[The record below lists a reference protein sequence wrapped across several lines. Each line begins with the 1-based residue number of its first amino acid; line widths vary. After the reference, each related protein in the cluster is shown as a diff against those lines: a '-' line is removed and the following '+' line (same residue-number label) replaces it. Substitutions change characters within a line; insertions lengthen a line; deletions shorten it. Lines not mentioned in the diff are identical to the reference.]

1 MFINREEELKAL
13 SEKLNSNTFEFVVIY
28 GRRRIGKTK
37 LALKSVENREHI
49 YYLAV
54 EGDNLKHFKRYVSKV
69 VPTIE
74 YAKEDWEAYFNF
86 LKDKIIIID
95 EFPNLIKENP
105 NILSLFQRIVDV
117 HLKDTKTKLIIL
129 GSSISMMGE
138 KILSYKSPLYGRK
151 TGVLKIRPLKFK
163 HLKEFFPN
171 ATWKELVEI
180 YGFADGIPYY
190 LEKIK
195 LPFWDYLEEE
205 IKRVDS
211 FLRYEVD
218 FLMKY
223 EFEEPTTYKKILEAI
238 SFGNHSLGEI
248 KNYLGVKHSDITP
261 YLKNLIET
269 EFIEREIPITES
281 PKTKRGRY
289 YIKDN
294 FIAFY
299 FRYIFPNLSAIE
311 EGIFEIGEIKNDYNQ
326 YLGFV
331 FEKVAKEFLIELNKN
346 NKLPFKFLNIG
357 RWWKKG
363 EEIDLI
369 ALNKNE
375 KKALFVE
382 VKWKNL
388 KDRDIKKILNDL
400 KRKSELVELGDYEKY
415 YAIIGR
421 RVENKEDKDCLV
433 FDLDDFD
440 KYFSTI
446 KNPPFCD

>member
-1 MFINREEELKAL
+1 MFINREDELKAL
-13 SEKLNSNTFEFVVIY
+13 NEKLNSNKFEFVVIY

-37 LALKSVENREHI
+37 LVLKSVENREHI

-54 EGDNLKHFKRYVSKV
+54 EGDNLKHFKRYASKV

-105 NILSLFQRIVDV
+105 NILSLFQRIVDI

-129 GSSISMMGE
+129 GSSLSMMGE
-138 KILSYKSPLYGRK
+138 KVLSYKSPLYGRK

-171 ATWKELVEI
+171 ATWEELVEI

-195 LPFWDYLEEE
+195 LPFWKYLNEEL
-205 IKRVDS
+205 KRVDS

-238 SFGNHSLGEI
+238 AFGNHTLGEI
-248 KNYLGVKHSDITP
+248 KNYLGIKHSDLTP
-261 YLKNLIET
+261 YLKNLIEV
-269 EFIEREIPITES
+269 EFVEREIPITES
-281 PKTKRGRY
+281 PKTKKGRY

-294 FIAFY
+294 FITFY

-311 EGIFEIGEIKNDYNQ
+311 EGIFEIDEIKADYNQ

-331 FEKVAKEFLIELNKN
+331 FGKVAKEFLIELNKM

-375 KKALFVE
+375 KKALFIE

-388 KDRDIKKILNDL
+388 KDRDVKRILNNL
-400 KRKSELVELGDYEKY
+400 ERKSELVGLSDYEKY
-415 YAIIGR
+415 YAIIGK
-421 RVENKEDKDCLV
+421 EIKNKENLKDYLV
-433 FDLDDFD
+433 FDLEDFN
-440 KYFSTI
+440 KLL
-446 KNPPFCD
+446 

>member
-13 SEKLNSNTFEFVVIY
+13 NEKLNSNKFEFVVIY
-28 GRRRIGKTK
+28 GRRRVGKTK

-54 EGDNLKHFKRYVSKV
+54 EGDNLRHFKRYASKI
-69 VPTIE
+69 VPAIE
-74 YAKEDWEAYFNF
+74 YAKDDWEAYFNF

-105 NILSLFQRIVDV
+105 NILSLFQRIVDI

-138 KILSYKSPLYGRK
+138 KVLSYKSPLYGRK

-171 ATWKELVEI
+171 TTWKEIVEI

-205 IKRVDS
+205 IKRIDS

-218 FLMKY
+218 FLIKY

-248 KNYLGVKHSDITP
+248 KNYLGIKYSDITP
-261 YLKNLIET
+261 YLKNLIEI
-269 EFIEREIPITES
+269 EFIERKIPITES
-281 PKTKRGRY
+281 PKTKKGKY

-311 EGIFEIGEIKNDYNQ
+311 EGIFDIGEIKNDYNQ

-331 FEKVAKEFLIELNKN
+331 FEKVAKEFLIEL
-346 NKLPFKFLNIG
+346 
-357 RWWKKG
+357 
-363 EEIDLI
+363 
-369 ALNKNE
+369 
-375 KKALFVE
+375 
-382 VKWKNL
+382 
-388 KDRDIKKILNDL
+388 
-400 KRKSELVELGDYEKY
+400 
-415 YAIIGR
+415 
-421 RVENKEDKDCLV
+421 
-433 FDLDDFD
+433 
-440 KYFSTI
+440 
-446 KNPPFCD
+446 

>member
-1 MFINREEELKAL
+1 MFINREDELKAL
-13 SEKLNSNTFEFVVIY
+13 TEKLDSNNFEFIVIY

-54 EGDNLKHFKRYVSKV
+54 EGDNLKHFKRYALKV

-74 YAKEDWEAYFNF
+74 YTKEDWEAYFNF

-105 NILSLFQRIVDV
+105 NILSLFQRIIDV

-138 KILSYKSPLYGRK
+138 KVLSYKSPLYGRK
-151 TGVLKIRPLKFK
+151 TGVLKIKPLKFK
-163 HLKEFFPN
+163 HLKEFFPK
-171 ATWKELVEI
+171 ATWEELVEI

-195 LPFWDYLEEE
+195 LPFWSYLDEE

-218 FLMKY
+218 LLMRY

-238 SFGNHSLGEI
+238 AFGNHTLGEI
-248 KNYLGVKHSDITP
+248 KNYLGLKHSDLTP
-261 YLKNLIET
+261 YLKNLIEV

-281 PKTKRGRY
+281 PKTKKGRY

-311 EGIFEIGEIKNDYNQ
+311 EGIFDVDEIKADYNQ

-331 FEKVAKEFLIELNKN
+331 FENVAKEFLIELNKIG
-346 NKLPFKFLNIG
+346 KLPFKFLSIG
-357 RWWKKG
+357 RWWHKG
-363 EEIDLI
+363 EGIDLI

-382 VKWKNL
+382 VKWIDL
-388 KDRDIKKILNDL
+388 KDKDVKKIFKDL
-400 KRKSELVELGDYEKY
+400 ERKSKLVGLDDYEKH
-415 YAIIGR
+415 YAIIGKR
-421 RVENKEDKDCLV
+421 IENKDFKDYLV

-440 KYFSTI
+440 KYLY
-446 KNPPFCD
+446 

>member
-1 MFINREEELKAL
+1 MFVDREEELKAL
-13 SEKLNSNTFEFVVIY
+13 NEKLDSNNFEFIVIY

-54 EGDNLKHFKRYVSKV
+54 EGDNLKHFKRYASKV
-69 VPTIE
+69 EPTIE

-105 NILSLFQRIVDV
+105 NVLSLFQRIVDI
-117 HLKDTKTKLIIL
+117 HLKNTKTKLIIL

-138 KILSYKSPLYGRK
+138 KVLSYKSPLYGRK
-151 TGVLKIRPLKFK
+151 TGVLKIKPLKFK
-163 HLKEFFPN
+163 HLKEFFPK
-171 ATWKELVEI
+171 AIWEELVEI

-190 LEKIK
+190 LEKVK
-195 LPFWDYLEEE
+195 LPFWDYLDKE

-238 SFGNHSLGEI
+238 AFGNHTLGEI
-248 KNYLGVKHSDITP
+248 KNYLGFKHSDLTP
-261 YLKNLIET
+261 YLKNLIEV
-269 EFIEREIPITES
+269 EFIERQTPITES
-281 PKTKRGRY
+281 VKSKKGRY

-311 EGIFEIGEIKNDYNQ
+311 EGIFDIEEIKADYNQ

-331 FEKVAKEFLIELNKN
+331 FEKVAKEFLIELNKM
-346 NKLPFKFLNIG
+346 NKLPFKFLKIG
-357 RWWKKG
+357 RWWHRG

-369 ALNKNE
+369 ALNDND

-382 VKWKNL
+382 VKWKDL
-388 KDRDIKKILNDL
+388 KDRDVKKIYRDL
-400 KRKSELVELGDYEKY
+400 YRKSKLVGLDDYEKY
-415 YAIIGR
+415 YAIVGKKIESK
-421 RVENKEDKDCLV
+421 ENGDCLL
-433 FDLDDFD
+433 FDLEDF
-440 KYFSTI
+440 S
-446 KNPPFCD
+446 

>member
-1 MFINREEELKAL
+1 MFVNREKELKAL
-13 SEKLNSNTFEFVVIY
+13 NEKLDSNNFEFIVIY

-54 EGDNLKHFKRYVSKV
+54 EGDNLKHFKRYALKV

-105 NILSLFQRIVDV
+105 NILSLFQRIIDV

-138 KILSYKSPLYGRK
+138 KVLSYKSPLYGRK
-151 TGVLKIRPLKFK
+151 TGVLKIKPLKFK
-163 HLKEFFPN
+163 HLKEFFPK
-171 ATWKELVEI
+171 ATWEELVEI

-195 LPFWDYLEEE
+195 LPFWSYLDEE

-218 FLMKY
+218 LLMRY

-238 SFGNHSLGEI
+238 AFGNHTLGEI
-248 KNYLGVKHSDITP
+248 KNYLGLKHSDLTP

-281 PKTKRGRY
+281 PKTKKGRY

-311 EGIFEIGEIKNDYNQ
+311 EGIFEIDVIKADYNQ

-331 FEKVAKEFLIELNKN
+331 FENVAKEFLIELNKIG
-346 NKLPFKFLNIG
+346 KLPFKFLSIG
-357 RWWKKG
+357 RWWHKG

-369 ALNKNE
+369 ALNKND

-382 VKWKNL
+382 VKWRDL
-388 KDRDIKKILNDL
+388 KDKDVKKIFKDL
-400 KRKSELVELGDYEKY
+400 DRKSKLVGLDDYEKY
-415 YAIIGR
+415 YVIIGK
-421 RVENKEDKDCLV
+421 RVENKDFKGCLL
-433 FDLDDFD
+433 FDLNDFD
-440 KYFSTI
+440 KYL
-446 KNPPFCD
+446 

>member
-37 LALKSVENREHI
+37 LALKSVENKEHI

-54 EGDNLKHFKRYVSKV
+54 EGDNLKHFKRYASKV

-74 YAKEDWEAYFNF
+74 YAREDWEAYFNF

-138 KILSYKSPLYGRK
+138 KVLSYKSPLYGRK
-151 TGVLKIRPLKFK
+151 TGVLKIKPLKFK

-211 FLRYEVD
+211 FLKYEVD

-248 KNYLGVKHSDITP
+248 KNYLGIKHSDITP

-363 EEIDLI
+363 EEVDLI

-375 KKALFVE
+375 KRVLFVE

-388 KDRDIKKILNDL
+388 KGKDVKKILNDL
-400 KRKSELVELGDYEKY
+400 KRKSELVGLDDYEKY

-421 RVENKEDKDCLV
+421 RVENKEDKDCLL
-433 FDLDDFD
+433 FDLGDFD
-440 KYFSTI
+440 R
-446 KNPPFCD
+446 CL

>member
-1 MFINREEELKAL
+1 MFVDREEELKAL
-13 SEKLNSNTFEFVVIY
+13 NEKLDSNNFEFIVIY

-37 LALKSVENREHI
+37 LTLKSVENREHI

-54 EGDNLKHFKRYVSKV
+54 EGDNLKHFKRYASKV
-69 VPTIE
+69 EPTIE

-105 NILSLFQRIVDV
+105 NVLSLFQRIVDI
-117 HLKDTKTKLIIL
+117 HLKNTKTKLIIL

-138 KILSYKSPLYGRK
+138 KVLSYKSPLYGRK
-151 TGVLKIRPLKFK
+151 TGVMKIKPLKFK
-163 HLKEFFPN
+163 YLKEFFPK

-195 LPFWDYLEEE
+195 LPFWRYLNAE

-218 FLMKY
+218 FLMRY

-238 SFGNHSLGEI
+238 AFGNNTLGEI
-248 KNYLGVKHSDITP
+248 KNYLGFKHSDLTP
-261 YLKNLIET
+261 YLKNLIEV
-269 EFIEREIPITES
+269 EFIERQIPITET
-281 PKTKRGRY
+281 PKTKKGRY

-299 FRYIFPNLSAIE
+299 FRYVFPNLSAIE
-311 EGIFEIGEIKNDYNQ
+311 EEIFDIEEIKSDYNQ

-331 FEKVAKEFLIELNKN
+331 FEKVAKEFLIELNKMD
-346 NKLPFKFLNIG
+346 KLPFKFLKIG
-357 RWWKKG
+357 RWWHKG

-369 ALNKNE
+369 ALNKKE

-382 VKWKNL
+382 VKWKDL
-388 KDRDIKKILNDL
+388 KDNDVKKIYGDLN
-400 KRKSELVELGDYEKY
+400 RKSKLVGLDDYKKY
-415 YAIIGR
+415 YAIIGKKI
-421 RVENKEDKDCLV
+421 ENKENIKDCLL
-433 FDLDDFD
+433 FDLRDFD
-440 KYFSTI
+440 MYFY
-446 KNPPFCD
+446 